1 MSTIVMYGC
10 LSSSKEH
17 GMANQHNDVLVSSS
31 RHPHFVK
38 LLVASSFMLF
48 VFLLSACSTS
58 QVSTSLVSAGV
69 RSGVQTMH
77 ATTVQMYPI
86 KVFFSKYPEVNTN
99 LNAVA
104 PVDRIS
110 PTVGVGTF
118 AIQLLI
124 AGPTTTERSAG
135 YFSELNSLF
144 TSPST
149 CANLYPVGGPDF
161 TLTLNKKGNVAE
173 AGTATLR
180 FCRLISSP
188 GIGADARVTAE
199 INATLKQF
207 STIKKVVILTVSGHC
222 FGDES
227 GGDFCLR

>member
-1 MSTIVMYGC
+1 
-10 LSSSKEH
+10 
-17 GMANQHNDVLVSSS
+17 MANQHKDVLVSPS
-31 RHPHFVK
+31 RHPRFAK
-38 LLVASSFMLF
+38 LIVASSFVLF
-48 VFLLSACSTS
+48 VFLLSACNTN
-58 QVSTSLVSAGV
+58 QVSATLAGAGV

-77 ATTVQMYPI
+77 ATTAQTYPI
-86 KVFFSKYPEVNTN
+86 KVFFSKYLDVNTN

-124 AGPTTTERSAG
+124 AGPTTTERAAG

-144 TSPST
+144 TGSST

-161 TLTLNKKGNVAE
+161 TLTLNKKGNVTE

-180 FCRLISSP
+180 FCRAISSP

-207 STIKKVVILTVSGHC
+207 STIKKVVILTVNGSC

-227 GGDFCLR
+227 GLNLCLR